1 VTINSDRDIRISNV
15 ETIWKLLM
23 ETLELTPMPTLYSRN
38 ALRNHIFTT
47 QHFSLSF
54 LKTDIAEKSKEREG
68 DAQEKRVQVT
78 AE

>member
-1 VTINSDRDIRISNV
+1 MTINSDRDIRISNV

-23 ETLELTPMPTLYSRN
+23 ETLELTPMPTLYSRSAYKTILLQLN
-38 ALRNHIFTT
+38 IF
-47 QHFSLSF
+47 LF
-54 LKTDIAEKSKEREG
+54 LKTDIAEKNKEREG